1 LFAGL
6 ACDTISGTLLVLP
19 LVDDALALVLLLLL
33 VLAAAL
39 ALLVLAAALALLV
52 LGLSL
57 AGVLTGAAE
66 MTGGVDAGR
75 DGVE

>member
-1 LFAGL
+1 MFAGL

-19 LVDDALALVLLLLL
+19 LVDDALALVLLLL
-33 VLAAAL
+33 
-39 ALLVLAAALALLV
+39 LLVLAAALALLV